1 VVFDEKKRKEFL
13 TGFKKR
19 KDERRQKWK
28 DKVDKD
34 LKKEIQKIK
43 DQTRTKM
50 EKSAGNK
57 SNEIVPEIA
66 HLIDSAQATSTTTE
80 LETASVTVTTFDN
93 LADIAAPWR
102 KKAEESDEEE
112 EESKSD
118 EEDNSEEVPGMSL
131 KPAATEKIVVGSK
144 EKKAI
149 NRAAIQQLQKSKAF
163 KAKEKIKAKKQR
175 NANRFKKKTLSKR
188 EKHLR
193 KTKGANRD

>member
-1 VVFDEKKRKEFL
+1 
-13 TGFKKR
+13 
-19 KDERRQKWK
+19 
-28 DKVDKD
+28 
-34 LKKEIQKIK
+34 
-43 DQTRTKM
+43 
-50 EKSAGNK
+50 
-57 SNEIVPEIA
+57 
-66 HLIDSAQATSTTTE
+66 
-80 LETASVTVTTFDN
+80 
-93 LADIAAPWR
+93 
-102 KKAEESDEEE
+102 
-112 EESKSD
+112 
-118 EEDNSEEVPGMSL
+118 MSL